1 MSDTQIAQA
10 RPGWELGT
18 VKWFNPDKGFG
29 FVVPDG
35 GSGAA
40 SEDVFVHFS
49 VVKGQGFKSL
59 GDGEQVEF
67 KAQMGNDGRRRATEC
82 TGVGGGNVKGS
93 ERKSALAAKG
103 GKGGKGGKGDGKGM
117 GGMFPGAQ
125 GPMGVMPRMPMM
137 MMPQMMGGMMRPPN
151 IPGMMPGMMMGKGM
165 GAPGGLPGAAR
176 PPMPGAAGAR
186 PQGAPAG
193 QPGMGQSFNP
203 AGPLTVASLAA
214 APPGMQKQMLGEKLF
229 PLIAKLQPELAGK
242 ITGMMLE
249 MDNQELLILLE
260 SDDQLKLKV
269 DEALRVLGAQ
279 QG

>member
-103 GKGGKGGKGDGKGM
+103 GKGGKGKGKGAGYPYGMPYGGYPPEYFQAMAAMAAAYHQGGYGM
-117 GGMFPGAQ
+117 GGWPGY
-125 GPMGVMPRMPMM
+125 GPGS
-137 MMPQMMGGMMRPPN
+137 GGY
-151 IPGMMPGMMMGKGM
+151 
-165 GAPGGLPGAAR
+165 
-176 PPMPGAAGAR
+176 
-186 PQGAPAG
+186 
-193 QPGMGQSFNP
+193 
-203 AGPLTVASLAA
+203 
-214 APPGMQKQMLGEKLF
+214 
-229 PLIAKLQPELAGK
+229 
-242 ITGMMLE
+242 
-249 MDNQELLILLE
+249 
-260 SDDQLKLKV
+260 
-269 DEALRVLGAQ
+269 
-279 QG
+279 